1 MATDSTTLSEAP
13 PAATAP
19 GTTPTLGG
27 YETREIFPADV
38 TAAFAA
44 GWKDLTR
51 APGFSLPFG
60 VFYALAGL
68 LIVYL
73 LLLRGEEYLVFPTI
87 SMFLLVGPITAVGLY
102 EISRRLEAGER
113 LTFAGVAGAFRRHGG
128 LQIGVFGVI
137 LFFCALFWAKTAA
150 FIYALHFGLHPVPV
164 TQILTAVTTTLGG
177 LQFFVIGTA
186 VGALFAGIVFSISV
200 VAVPMLLDR
209 DVDPVTAIVTSLT
222 AVAQSPMSFLG
233 FAAMVVL
240 LIGVGIGTFFLG
252 LIVTLPMVGHATWHL
267 YRKVV
272 VVPADDETPAA

>member
-1 MATDSTTLSEAP
+1 MATDTTTAAPAEAR
-13 PAATAP
+13 AA
-19 GTTPTLGG
+19 TTPTLGG
-27 YETREIFPADV
+27 YETREIFPSDV
-38 TAAFAA
+38 TASFAA
-44 GWKDLTR
+44 GWKDLMR

-73 LLLRGEEYLVFPTI
+73 LLVRNEEYLVFPTL

-102 EISRRLEAGER
+102 EISRRLEAGEP
-113 LTFAGVAGAFRRHGG
+113 LTFTGVAGAFRRHGG
-128 LQIGVFGVI
+128 LQLGVFGVI

-150 FIYALHFGLHPVPV
+150 FIYALHFGLNPVPV
-164 TQILTAVTTTLGG
+164 SQILTAVTTTLGG

-186 VGALFAGIVFSISV
+186 VGAVFAGIVFSISV
-200 VAVPMLLDR
+200 IAVPMLLDR

-252 LIVTLPMVGHATWHL
+252 LVVTLPMVGHATWQL

-272 VVPADDETPAA
+272 VVPADADASAA